1 MPKWKPETCRKH
13 PKTTE
18 SYGFEARSPGVTFT
32 DWSAFQSFTR
42 PQSKESIKTPALAD
56 EAKSPVNPMKQH
68 VHIGAHCFYG
78 SRRALRSSF
87 QGAEMALYFI
97 CMPNGPVLS
106 SVTLRVMGLITWSAK
121 TFVASSLKRCSS
133 EIHVSSPWQ
142 FTLGF
147 PTNGP

>member
-1 MPKWKPETCRKH
+1 
-13 PKTTE
+13 
-18 SYGFEARSPGVTFT
+18 
-32 DWSAFQSFTR
+32 
-42 PQSKESIKTPALAD
+42 
-56 EAKSPVNPMKQH
+56 
-68 VHIGAHCFYG
+68 
-78 SRRALRSSF
+78 
-87 QGAEMALYFI
+87 MALYFI
-97 CMPNGPVLS
+97 CRPNGPVLS